1 MKLKKSLLALF
12 VALVALSF
20 AAPVFACGGD
30 KTAEKDKDAPV
41 LAQDDGDEDDGDD
54 EDEGEDDDDKKD
66 DDDGRKG

>member
-1 MKLKKSLLALF
+1 MKLKKTLLALF

-41 LAQDDGDEDDGDD
+41 IAQDDGDEDDEDD
-54 EDEGEDDDDKKD
+54 EDEEDKKD
-66 DDDGRKG
+66 DDSKKG